1 MHTIFEVQDLAVAS
15 PATVSRCGM
24 VYMTPLDLG
33 WKPYQLKWS
42 STIASKHLP
51 EEQVNLVNDLF
62 DQLTNPIFE
71 KLFLLN
77 HEQQL
82 ACTPLQIITNC
93 CNYLEYFIM
102 KNRSKEQWQKYIN
115 CIIGFSMIW
124 ACGAH
129 YKQTVTR
136 FIDNIFRD
144 FFSRLL
150 IPLVDSVFE
159 YYFDES
165 KLHFVHW
172 KEALPQFTYP

>member
-51 EEQVNLVNDLF
+51 EEHVNLINDLF
-62 DQLTNPIFE
+62 DQLTDPIFE

-93 CNYLEYFIM
+93 CNYLEYFI
-102 KNRSKEQWQKYIN
+102 KKPRSK
-115 CIIGFSMIW
+115 G
-124 ACGAH
+124 
-129 YKQTVTR
+129 
-136 FIDNIFRD
+136 
-144 FFSRLL
+144 
-150 IPLVDSVFE
+150 
-159 YYFDES
+159 
-165 KLHFVHW
+165 
-172 KEALPQFTYP
+172 